1 MEIVEFTKE
10 WIPQAIIL
18 IEKNYVE
25 ACDTIGVLP
34 RMTAIPELDTLC
46 ENGLGVAAVVDDNLV
61 GFLSAYGPWKPVFC
75 TPDTS
80 GVFSPLHAHAVQQ
93 ELRSKIWQKLYQAAA
108 KTWVMQGASSHA
120 ITLYS
125 HDSIAKESLFLYGF
139 GVRCVDLMRNMT
151 DIEVHTEWSC
161 AEIGNKS
168 QPELNTLR
176 LQLADH
182 LGESPCFMKHD
193 PKLLQEWIMHKERSD
208 TRVFTARKNGR
219 LIAYIDVQK
228 DGENFISSSADTMN
242 ICGAY
247 CLPEYRGKGV
257 MQALLQKVIETLK
270 REGYIHL
277 GVDCESFNP
286 CAISFWSK
294 YFQPYTYSVVRR
306 IDENAIK

>member
-46 ENGLGVAAVVDDNLV
+46 ENGLGVAAVVDDNMV

-151 DIEVHTEWSC
+151 DIIE
-161 AEIGNKS
+161 
-168 QPELNTLR
+168 
-176 LQLADH
+176 
-182 LGESPCFMKHD
+182 
-193 PKLLQEWIMHKERSD
+193 KLSAIWH
-208 TRVFTARKNGR
+208 VF
-219 LIAYIDVQK
+219 
-228 DGENFISSSADTMN
+228 
-242 ICGAY
+242 
-247 CLPEYRGKGV
+247 
-257 MQALLQKVIETLK
+257 
-270 REGYIHL
+270 
-277 GVDCESFNP
+277 
-286 CAISFWSK
+286 
-294 YFQPYTYSVVRR
+294 
-306 IDENAIK
+306 

>member
-1 MEIVEFTKE
+1 MKIVDMTKQ
-10 WIPQAIIL
+10 WISQALEL
-18 IEKNYVE
+18 IEENYNEEQNAV
-25 ACDTIGVLP
+25 AVLP
-34 RMTAIPELDTLC
+34 QMPAIPPLEFLC
-46 ENGLGVAAVVDDNLV
+46 ENGLGVAAVEGERLL

-75 TPDTS
+75 TPDTT
-80 GVFSPLHAHAVQQ
+80 GVFSPLHAHAVQR
-93 ELRSKIWQKLYQAAA
+93 ENRLIIWRRLYQEAA
-108 KTWVMQGASSHA
+108 KKWVKQGAASHA
-120 ITLYS
+120 ITLYT
-125 HDSIAKESLFLYGF
+125 HDNDAKEALFLYGF
-139 GVRCVDLMRNMT
+139 GVRCIDLMRNMT

-208 TRVFTARKNGR
+208 TRVFAARKNGR

-228 DGENFISSSADTMN
+228 DGENFISSSANTMN

-286 CAISFWSK
+286 CALSFWSK